1 MTINTFLFTF
11 LVCVAGVH
19 WAHGPNDVISADFK
33 DSQFEFQVSQ

>member
-1 MTINTFLFTF
+1 MTINTFLYVPG
-11 LVCVAGVH
+11 VCVGGVH